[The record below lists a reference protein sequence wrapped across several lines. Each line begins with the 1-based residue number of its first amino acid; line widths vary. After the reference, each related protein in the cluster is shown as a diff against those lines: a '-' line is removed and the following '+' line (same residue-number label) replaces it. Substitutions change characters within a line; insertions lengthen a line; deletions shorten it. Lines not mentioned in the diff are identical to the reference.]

1 LSAGAADAARQP
13 FATTTMRRSARLLS
27 PLSLL
32 APLVAVVGCS
42 SRDAA
47 HTDTTLSMGEAVTPA
62 SGTPGAGQD
71 TAAGV
76 ASDSARMG
84 AAPAPGVAD
93 NAPSLWLVSSR
104 GIGPVSAGMRFS
116 VAAPLLGVPAS
127 AGTGNQV
134 CAYVRPAHGPAGV
147 SLMVRGGEVARV
159 QVDSGDVRT
168 TEGARIGD
176 SEARID
182 SLYAGRVTSAPH
194 KYTSGHYLTVKPAG
208 GESPYRLVF
217 ETDGKRVTRYR
228 AGRLPEVEWVEGCS

>member
-1 LSAGAADAARQP
+1 MIDRRAAACQP
-13 FATTTMRRSARLLS
+13 FATTAMRRPVSTLSPLS

-32 APLVAVVGCS
+32 APLVAVVVGCS
-42 SRDAA
+42 SRDGAR
-47 HTDTTLSMGEAVTPA
+47 TDTTLSTGEAATP
-62 SGTPGAGQD
+62 SGAP
-71 TAAGV
+71 
-76 ASDSARMG
+76 DSARTAG
-84 AAPAPGVAD
+84 APTPAVAD
-93 NAPSLWLVSSR
+93 NAPSLWLVTSR

-127 AGTGNQV
+127 AGTGDQA
-134 CAYVRPAHGPAGV
+134 CAYVRPVHGPAGV

-168 TEGARIGD
+168 AEGARIGD